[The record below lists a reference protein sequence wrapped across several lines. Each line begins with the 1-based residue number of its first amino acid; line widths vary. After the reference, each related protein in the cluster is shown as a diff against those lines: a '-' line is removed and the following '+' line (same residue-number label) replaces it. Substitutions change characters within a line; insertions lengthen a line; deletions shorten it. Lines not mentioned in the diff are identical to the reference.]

1 MDLLRGV
8 VDPELG
14 ADIVELGMARGV
26 QVHENGHV
34 QVEIALTTAGCPL
47 RAQIQKDVRARIVSL
62 PGVTRVT
69 IDWGELNPDEKARAM
84 ERAGNRLK
92 SLSRDKPNGVAGK
105 DMHLMIQPFP
115 DRVDDLLKDAWDR
128 SLVAHVEHDGVDSM
142 IEAADAYCRTI
153 LTSREAF
160 SAKTLQAELR
170 KARG

>member
-26 QVHENGHV
+26 QVHDNGHV

-69 IDWGELNPDEKARAM
+69 IDWGELDADETVE
-84 ERAGNRLK
+84 ERTVMLTGHGDRWADFAIAG
-92 SLSRDKPNGVAGK
+92 A
-105 DMHLMIQPFP
+105 
-115 DRVDDLLKDAWDR
+115 
-128 SLVAHVEHDGVDSM
+128 
-142 IEAADAYCRTI
+142 
-153 LTSREAF
+153 
-160 SAKTLQAELR
+160 
-170 KARG
+170 